1 MYPSIYSQTTRENM
15 INGKKVIVVLPAYN
29 AAKTLVKTIQEIPPG
44 IVDVLVLVDDASEDS
59 TLDVANSLGL
69 NTIRHSENL
78 GYGANQKTCFAEALR
93 LQADVVVM
101 LHPDYQYSPL
111 LIPAMAS
118 MVAVGQYDIVLGSR
132 ILGRGAL
139 AGGMPMY
146 KYLSNRL
153 LTFIENILLN
163 RKYSEY
169 HTGYRA
175 FSNRALQII
184 PYENNSNDFIFDN
197 QIIAQAVYLDLEI
210 GEISCPANYDSDS
223 SSINFIRSVKYGIG
237 VLITAISYRISVTG
251 LWKPSL
257 FSEKSSTQ
265 LALNSSEL
273 QRKKL
278 KIDDEHSK

>member
-1 MYPSIYSQTTRENM
+1 M
-15 INGKKVIVVLPAYN
+15 INGKKVVVVLPAYN
-29 AAKTLVKTIQEIPPG
+29 AAKTLEKTVQEIPPG
-44 IVDVLVLVDDASEDS
+44 IVDELVLVDDASEDS
-59 TLDVANSLGL
+59 TLD
-69 NTIRHSENL
+69 
-78 GYGANQKTCFAEALR
+78 GANQKTCFSEALR

-139 AGGMPMY
+139 AGGMPIY
-146 KYLSNRL
+146 KYISNRI

-175 FSNRALQII
+175 FSNRALQRI
-184 PYENNSNDFIFDN
+184 PYEDNSNDFIFDN
-197 QIIAQAVYLDLEI
+197 KIIAQAVYLNLEV
-210 GEISCPANYDSDS
+210 GEISCPANYDPDS

-237 VLITAISYRISVTG
+237 VLITAVSYRISVTG
-251 LWKPSL
+251 LWKSAL
-257 FSEKSSTQ
+257 FSEKPSAESVS
-265 LALNSSEL
+265 NPSESD
-273 QRKKL
+273 REKTRGR
-278 KIDDEHSK
+278 